1 MYCQFF
7 TIILFSIVLLSMHRA
22 LEHNYALVNNA
33 LYKCCINKL
42 VQSLLDYDHNFL
54 LKCD

>member
-1 MYCQFF
+1 M
-7 TIILFSIVLLSMHRA
+7 LSA

-42 VQSLLDYDHNFL
+42 VQSLLDYDSAQL
-54 LKCD
+54 PAKM

>member
-1 MYCQFF
+1 MYCQFC
-7 TIILFSIVLLSMHRA
+7 TIILFSIVLSMHSA

-33 LYKCCINKL
+33 LYQCCINSPIIK
-42 VQSLLDYDHNFL
+42 DYDHNFL

>member
-7 TIILFSIVLLSMHRA
+7 TIILFSIVLLSMHSA

-42 VQSLLDYDHNFL
+42 VQSSLDYDHNFL

>member
-7 TIILFSIVLLSMHRA
+7 TIILFSIVLLSMHSA

>member
-7 TIILFSIVLLSMHRA
+7 NIILFSIVLLSMHSA

-33 LYKCCINKL
+33 IYKCCINKL
-42 VQSLLDYDHNFL
+42 VPSLLNYDQNFL